1 MYASAELIGTEH
13 YVYFT
18 IGILALLAIDLG
30 LINRKEH
37 PLEFRRSL
45 FWTSFWIALAFGFVL
60 YAIPAPFNKEV
71 DEDLR
76 ISFITGYIL
85 EYSLSMDNVFV
96 IALIF
101 TYFKV
106 PISHQHRVLFWGIIG
121 ALLLRGIM
129 IGLGSVVVKEFH
141 WMLYI
146 FGAFLAFSGFKM
158 LFMQEEG
165 VDPEKNPLVRIARKF
180 LPISLNY
187 DGEKFRT
194 IENGV
199 TKWTPLIVVLIA
211 VETADVIFAVDSIP
225 AIYSVTQEPYIIFTS
240 NICAILGLRSLYFV
254 LIASIQYFRYLKI
267 GMSVVLIL
275 IGLKM
280 LLLPSLLQLL
290 GWHPPNYKKLEGI
303 YSLVAIAGILL
314 LSMIFSVVM
323 TRKKPKTLF
332 EDT

>member
-1 MYASAELIGTEH
+1 MDTSAELIGTEH
-13 YVYFT
+13 YVYFI
-18 IGILALLAIDLG
+18 IGILILLAIDLG
-30 LINRKEH
+30 LINRKVH
-37 PLEFRRSL
+37 PLEFRRAL
-45 FWTSFWIALAFGFVL
+45 FWTSLWIALAIGFATFV
-60 YAIPAPFNKEV
+60 IPEPIEKG

-76 ISFITGYIL
+76 FSFITGYIL

-106 PISHQHRVLFWGIIG
+106 PTEHQHRVLFWGIIG
-121 ALLLRGIM
+121 ALVLRGIM
-129 IGLGSVVVKEFH
+129 IALGSVVVQEFH

-146 FGAFLAFSGFKM
+146 FGAFLAFTGFKM
-158 LFMQEEG
+158 LFTQEEG

-180 LPISLNY
+180 LPISQCY
-187 DGEKFRT
+187 DGQKFRT
-194 IENGV
+194 VENGV

-211 VETADVIFAVDSIP
+211 VESADVIFAVDSIP
-225 AIYSVTQEPYIIFTS
+225 AIYSVTQEPYIIYTS

-254 LIASIQYFRYLKI
+254 LIASIQYFRYLKV

-280 LLLPSLLQLL
+280 LLPLL
-290 GWHPPNYKKLEGI
+290 GWHPFSSKNQETI
-303 YSLVAIAGILL
+303 CSLAAIVGILL
-314 LSMIFSVVM
+314 LSMIFSVAM

>member
-45 FWTSFWIALAFGFVL
+45 GWTSFWIALAFVFAFFG
-60 YAIPAPFNKEV
+60 IPEPLNPKPG

-106 PISHQHRVLFWGIIG
+106 PNSHQHRVLFWGIIG
-121 ALLLRGIM
+121 ALVLRGIM
-129 IGLGSVVVKEFH
+129 IGLGAVVVQEFD
-141 WMLYI
+141 WVLYI
-146 FGAFLAFSGFKM
+146 FGAFLAFTGFKM

-165 VDPEKNPLVRIARKF
+165 VDPEKNPLVRLARKF
-180 LPISLNY
+180 LPISLKY

-211 VETADVIFAVDSIP
+211 VESADVIFAVDSIP

-254 LIASIQYFRYLKI
+254 LIASIQFFRYLKV

-280 LLLPSLLQLL
+280 LLPLL
-290 GWHPPNYKKLEGI
+290 GWHPFSSKNQETI
-303 YSLVAIAGILL
+303 CSLAAIVGILL
-314 LSMIFSVVM
+314 LSIIFSVAM

>member
-45 FWTSFWIALAFGFVL
+45 LWTVFWIALAIGFATFG
-60 YAIPAPFNKEV
+60 IPEPLKPG

-106 PISHQHRVLFWGIIG
+106 PIQHQHRVLFWGIIG
-121 ALLLRGIM
+121 ALVLRGIM
-129 IGLGSVVVKEFH
+129 IGLGAVVVQEFD
-141 WMLYI
+141 WVLYI
-146 FGAFLAFSGFKM
+146 FGAFLAFTGFKM
-158 LFMQEEG
+158 IFMQEEG

-180 LPISLNY
+180 LPISLCY
-187 DGEKFRT
+187 DGQKFRT

-211 VETADVIFAVDSIP
+211 VESADVIFAVDSIP

-254 LIASIQYFRYLKI
+254 LIASIQYFRYLKV

-280 LLLPSLLQLL
+280 LLPLL
-290 GWHPPNYKKLEGI
+290 GWHPFSSKNQETI
-303 YSLVAIAGILL
+303 CSLAAIVGILL
-314 LSMIFSVVM
+314 LSMIFSVAM

>member
-1 MYASAELIGTEH
+1 MDTSAELIGTEH

-45 FWTSFWIALAFGFVL
+45 GWTSFWIALAFVFAFFG
-60 YAIPAPFNKEV
+60 IPEPLNPKPG

-106 PISHQHRVLFWGIIG
+106 PINHQHRVLFWGIIG

-129 IGLGSVVVKEFH
+129 IGLGAVVVQEFD
-141 WMLYI
+141 WVLYI
-146 FGAFLAFSGFKM
+146 FGAFLAFTGFKM
-158 LFMQEEG
+158 LFAQEEG

-180 LPISLNY
+180 LPISQNY

-211 VETADVIFAVDSIP
+211 VESADVIFAVDSIP

-254 LIASIQYFRYLKI
+254 LIASIQFFRYLKV

-280 LLLPSLLQLL
+280 LLPLL
-290 GWHPPNYKKLEGI
+290 GWHPFSSKNQETI
-303 YSLVAIAGILL
+303 CSLAAIVGILL
-314 LSMIFSVVM
+314 LSIIFSVAM
-323 TRKKPKTLF
+323 TRKKPK
-332 EDT
+332 DSV

>member
-45 FWTSFWIALAFGFVL
+45 GWTSFWIALAFVFAFFG
-60 YAIPAPFNKEV
+60 IPEPLNPKPG

-106 PISHQHRVLFWGIIG
+106 PIQHQHRVLFWGIIG
-121 ALLLRGIM
+121 ALVLRGIM
-129 IGLGSVVVKEFH
+129 IGLGAVVVQEFD
-141 WMLYI
+141 WVLYI
-146 FGAFLAFSGFKM
+146 FGAFLAFTGFKM
-158 LFMQEEG
+158 IFMQEEG
-165 VDPEKNPLVRIARKF
+165 VDPEKNPLVRLARKF
-180 LPISLNY
+180 LPISLKY

-211 VETADVIFAVDSIP
+211 VESADVIFAVDSIP

-254 LIASIQYFRYLKI
+254 LIASIQFFRYLKV

-280 LLLPSLLQLL
+280 LLPLL
-290 GWHPPNYKKLEGI
+290 GWHPFSSKNQETI
-303 YSLVAIAGILL
+303 CSLAAIVGILL
-314 LSMIFSVVM
+314 LSMIFSVAM